1 MIGVELLADYLWENL
16 PCSELQ
22 NNGTYFLAV
31 TDTEELSTSELQ
43 LRPVLRSH
51 CDGQPGSADESLTLR
66 LHSAHTHRYLFSNAL
81 YIASVS
87 PLNLYSRNALSRAST
102 GFSWAPFP
110 RCSSLLSPSG

>member
-1 MIGVELLADYLWENL
+1 MPGDTHEAIAYSQPLILPDGTVYGVIGVELLADYLWENL

-31 TDTEELSTSELQ
+31 TDTEELSASELQ

-66 LHSAHTHRYLFSNAL
+66 LHSALTRRYLFSDAL

-87 PLNLYSRNALSRAST
+87 P
-102 GFSWAPFP
+102 
-110 RCSSLLSPSG
+110 

>member
-1 MIGVELLADYLWENL
+1 MGESA
-16 PCSELQ
+16 CSELQ

-31 TDTEELSTSELQ
+31 TGTEELSASELQ

-66 LHSAHTHRYLFSNAL
+66 LHSAQTRRYLFSDAL

-87 PLNLYSRNALSRAST
+87 P
-102 GFSWAPFP
+102 
-110 RCSSLLSPSG
+110 